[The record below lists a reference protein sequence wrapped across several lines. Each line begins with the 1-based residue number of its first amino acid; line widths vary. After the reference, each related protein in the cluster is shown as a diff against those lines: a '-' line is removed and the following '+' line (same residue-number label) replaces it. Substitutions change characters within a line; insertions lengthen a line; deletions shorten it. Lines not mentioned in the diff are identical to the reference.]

1 MNGKKI
7 CASLRELRIR
17 IASANDIDYQPA
29 VCTYEGECSGT
40 CPRCESELRYIE
52 RQLSRRR
59 TMGKKVALAG
69 LALGAASL
77 MPMQA
82 QQVTPPTPAT
92 TVEQPSRPIV
102 DAAPG
107 DTTAVVIRGRVIESK
122 DREPMIGATVL
133 LKGTK
138 LGTTTDI
145 DGNFAIRV
153 PKDGSLIIK
162 YVGCLDQEYVAK
174 QSVAGEVIVLIPY
187 PKAKIEEQVLVGGI
201 QVQPQKM
208 PAVDADIYQPQ

>member
-17 IASANDIDYQPA
+17 IASANDIDYKPA
-29 VCTYEGECSGT
+29 VCTYEGDCSGT

-59 TMGKKVALAG
+59 AMGKKVALAG

-107 DTTAVVIRGRVIESK
+107 DTTAVVIRGRVIDNE
-122 DREPMIGATVL
+122 DREPVIGATVL

-138 LGTTTDI
+138 LGTPTDI

-153 PKDGSLIIK
+153 PKDGILIIK
-162 YVGCLDQEYVAK
+162 YVGFLDQEYVAK
-174 QSVAGEVIVLIPY
+174 QSVDGEVIVLTAD
-187 PKAKIEEQVLVGGI
+187 PKAILMGVVMIVHKDKE
-201 QVQPQKM
+201 M